1 MPDKETSVEEAVE
14 ELKKDDSGITLK
26 LLVDIKK
33 ILEIAISRG
42 AFRAD
47 ELTALGG
54 VYDQLY
60 KGVDFLVQSSQ

>member
-54 VYDQLY
+54 VYDQLN